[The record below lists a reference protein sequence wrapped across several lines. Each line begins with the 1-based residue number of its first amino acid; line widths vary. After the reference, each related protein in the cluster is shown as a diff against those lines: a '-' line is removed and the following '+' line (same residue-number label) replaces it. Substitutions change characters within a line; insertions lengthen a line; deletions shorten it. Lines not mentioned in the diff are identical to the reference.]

1 MSGLV
6 LRPSDNKLLIGTHG
20 NGMFETT
27 VSGTLSVIDNPSSA
41 AKFTLFPN
49 PVLTEINIKFSNSHV
64 NQKMKYEILDISGK
78 RVLRGLTENNKVNVA
93 SLEHGIYIFS
103 ILINDENKFS
113 KFIKK

>member
-1 MSGLV
+1 
-6 LRPSDNKLLIGTHG
+6 
-20 NGMFETT
+20 
-27 VSGTLSVIDNPSSA
+27 
-41 AKFTLFPN
+41 
-49 PVLTEINIKFSNSHV
+49 
-64 NQKMKYEILDISGK
+64 MKYEILDISGK